1 MASFLLTLLDSY
13 SYKCISSMW
22 QLADEV
28 VNLFDATISDMG
40 VTINYALDG
49 QDPIP
54 SISEYIETM
63 LISLWD
69 NAFFLE
75 FSLDKGVHKNKSSED
90 QVNFKQAMRKVL
102 FKYFKFILFPKKAL
116 SRISAFFAAYLDK
129 DSEDCML
136 TEAILKA
143 WDPVH
148 LPICG
153 WYLDCPLKRPP
164 SSEVTL
170 HESLEPALKGQIA
183 STPKVQAKDSIK
195 KGGKWKKSTPEV
207 KKSTPEA
214 KKYTPMATNSDVV
227 IEVASILED
236 VETSAVN
243 LASPFMKEDEPGA
256 KRYHPTPLTRVVI
269 PGVWRPFGGRT
280 GRAGGR
286 PCPLR
291 LI

>member
-40 VTINYALDG
+40 VTINYAPNG

-75 FSLDKGVHKNKSSED
+75 FSLDKRVHKNKSSED

-164 SSEVTL
+164 L
-170 HESLEPALKGQIA
+170 LKSL
-183 STPKVQAKDSIK
+183 S
-195 KGGKWKKSTPEV
+195 
-207 KKSTPEA
+207 
-214 KKYTPMATNSDVV
+214 M
-227 IEVASILED
+227 
-236 VETSAVN
+236 
-243 LASPFMKEDEPGA
+243 SPWS
-256 KRYHPTPLTRVVI
+256 L
-269 PGVWRPFGGRT
+269 
-280 GRAGGR
+280 
-286 PCPLR
+286 L
-291 LI
+291 

>member
-1 MASFLLTLLDSY
+1 
-13 SYKCISSMW
+13 
-22 QLADEV
+22 
-28 VNLFDATISDMG
+28 
-40 VTINYALDG
+40 
-49 QDPIP
+49 
-54 SISEYIETM
+54 
-63 LISLWD
+63 
-69 NAFFLE
+69 
-75 FSLDKGVHKNKSSED
+75 
-90 QVNFKQAMRKVL
+90 
-102 FKYFKFILFPKKAL
+102 
-116 SRISAFFAAYLDK
+116 
-129 DSEDCML
+129 
-136 TEAILKA
+136 
-143 WDPVH
+143 
-148 LPICG
+148 
-153 WYLDCPLKRPP
+153 
-164 SSEVTL
+164 
-170 HESLEPALKGQIA
+170 
-183 STPKVQAKDSIK
+183 
-195 KGGKWKKSTPEV
+195 V